1 LYVECIIRIIV
12 AILKS
17 QGSSTCKASFFDDV
31 VANLE
36 LLDEEFYN
44 NSTYILQILGNNL
57 SHWNLSSDMDVDAG
71 NNNHIVVFVNV
82 ILHTIFSSLCSL
94 ASILYQWF
102 LKVRKMHAAFKPIFY
117 R

>member
-1 LYVECIIRIIV
+1 MQSKL
-12 AILKS
+12 
-17 QGSSTCKASFFDDV
+17 FDDV

-44 NSTYILQILGNNL
+44 NSTYILQFLGNNL

-71 NNNHIVVFVNV
+71 NNNHIVVFVNM
-82 ILHTIFSSLCSL
+82 ILHTIFSSSCSL

-102 LKVRKMHAAFKPIFY
+102 LKERKMHAAFKPVFY